1 MSEKVK
7 QHGEMLRFLRRATSQ
22 GVWIVM
28 KTASPELV
36 RILCEC
42 CHNVLKGNVQ
52 LSATQK
58 CRLRRYKDSLR
69 ELTQTRLSIKR
80 RKAILQQGGFIGNL
94 LAPIVTVLK
103 GFLGF

>member
-1 MSEKVK
+1 
-7 QHGEMLRFLRRATSQ
+7 
-22 GVWIVM
+22 M

-42 CHNVLKGNVQ
+42 CHNVLKGNVP

-58 CRLRRYKDSLR
+58 RRLRRYKDSLR
-69 ELTQTRLSIKR
+69 ELTKTRLSIKQ
-80 RKAILQQGGFIGNL
+80 RKAILQQGGLIGNL
-94 LAPIVTVLK
+94 LAPIVPVLK